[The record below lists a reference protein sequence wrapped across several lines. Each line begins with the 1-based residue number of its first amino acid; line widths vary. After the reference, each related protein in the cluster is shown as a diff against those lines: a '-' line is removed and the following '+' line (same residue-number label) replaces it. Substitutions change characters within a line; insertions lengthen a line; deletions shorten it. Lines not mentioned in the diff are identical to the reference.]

1 MAAAE
6 RQRYEVVMPVGTP
19 ILDKL
24 RALITHDGTPAN
36 ERRVALERLEH
47 LIRGHDGVST
57 VATRITR
64 STRIGRQRRMM
75 PVDERER
82 LTSFTEGLSIADF
95 IALIVRACGQK
106 GHIPEQIDFGSYGG
120 DRPVIAVRFPIAA
133 SPQAVDFAAAV
144 RETLP
149 DTRVNLANRS
159 GPEERL
165 FLLYPPGKLG
175 EVDAAA

>member
-1 MAAAE
+1 
-6 RQRYEVVMPVGTP
+6 MPPGIA

-36 ERRVALERLEH
+36 ERRVALERLER
-47 LIRGHDGVST
+47 LVRGHDGPSS

-64 STRIGRQRRMM
+64 STRIGRQRRVL

-82 LTSFTEGLSIADF
+82 LADYTEGLSLADCIAR
-95 IALIVRACGQK
+95 IARACGRQ
-106 GHIPEQIDFGSYGG
+106 GHLPEQIDFGCYGS
-120 DRPVIAVRFPIAA
+120 DRPVIAVRFPIEAA
-133 SPQAVDFAAAV
+133 PQAVDFAQAIG
-144 RETLP
+144 ETLP
-149 DTRVNLANRS
+149 GTRVSLANRS

-175 EVDAAA
+175 EVEAAA